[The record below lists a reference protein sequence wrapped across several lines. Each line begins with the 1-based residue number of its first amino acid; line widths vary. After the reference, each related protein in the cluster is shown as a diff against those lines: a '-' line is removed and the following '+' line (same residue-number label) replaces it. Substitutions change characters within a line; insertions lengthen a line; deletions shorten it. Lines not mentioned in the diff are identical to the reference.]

1 MVLLII
7 FNFLK
12 ISSADVINK
21 IEIDGNIRLDD
32 NTIFSYIDINS
43 NSILSKDDLNLLF
56 KDLFAT
62 ELFSEIKFNLDGTK
76 LTIVVKENPI
86 INRIAL
92 EGNKRLEDDDIYPEI
107 ALKTRDVFTKNKI
120 QTNLQKILA
129 LYRASG
135 RYAAIVEPKVIYLEQ
150 NRVDIVFEISE
161 GPLSKVESIKFIG
174 NSFFSDGRLKRE
186 IATSESRWW
195 KVLTSGGKY
204 DPDLLNFD
212 KENLKKFYADQ
223 GFVDAEINFAIGEIS
238 NKRDKFF
245 VTFVINEGERYK
257 FGSVN
262 VDVEIK
268 NYNKSDILKSIS
280 ISKGGWYSAT
290 KVEDNIA
297 KLTESIIDSGSPFI
311 NIIPKIKQTRK

>member
-1 MVLLII
+1 MP
-7 FNFLK
+7 
-12 ISSADVINK
+12 
-21 IEIDGNIRLDD
+21 
-32 NTIFSYIDINS
+32 
-43 NSILSKDDLNLLF
+43 NL
-56 KDLFAT
+56 
-62 ELFSEIKFNLDGTK
+62 E
-76 LTIVVKENPI
+76 
-86 INRIAL
+86 
-92 EGNKRLEDDDIYPEI
+92 
-107 ALKTRDVFTKNKI
+107 
-120 QTNLQKILA
+120 
-129 LYRASG
+129 
-135 RYAAIVEPKVIYLEQ
+135 
-150 NRVDIVFEISE
+150 VFEISE

-195 KVLTSGGKY
+195 KVLTAGGKY

-257 FGSVN
+257 FGNVN

-290 KVEDNIA
+290 KVEDNIT

-311 NIIPKIKQTRK
+311 NIIPKILY